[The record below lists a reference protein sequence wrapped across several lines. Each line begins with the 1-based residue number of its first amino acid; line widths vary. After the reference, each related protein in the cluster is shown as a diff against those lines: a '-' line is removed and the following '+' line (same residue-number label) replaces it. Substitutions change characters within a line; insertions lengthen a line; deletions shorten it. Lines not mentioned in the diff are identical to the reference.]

1 MEAFDGTVLVVSH
14 DRYFVNEVAD
24 RIWEIEDGQVK
35 DYKGNYDFYLEEKE
49 KLAQAAALAAA
60 EAEKQRAYAEAKA
73 KQQDAAHAV
82 AASAPK
88 KAEKA
93 EKARRYSPEEAEKL
107 LPKVE
112 LQIREQEAMMG
123 LLEKRMADPANH
135 ADPANSAAMAA
146 EHDEYETKIAELMEK
161 WEALMEALEE

>member
-1 MEAFDGTVLVVSH
+1 M
-14 DRYFVNEVAD
+14 
-24 RIWEIEDGQVK
+24 
-35 DYKGNYDFYLEEKE
+35 
-49 KLAQAAALAAA
+49 AAA

-82 AASAPK
+82 AAQAVVSASR

-146 EHDEYETKIAELMEK
+146 EHDEYEKKIAELMER
-161 WEALMEALEE
+161 WEVLMEALE